1 LQNHGVFAMGWAS
14 PPLHSATILWM
25 YFVLPVFAEL
35 QRVQHQPKH
44 DGTLNF
50 LVVGDWGRKGKYNQ
64 SLVATQVHLL
74 SHFNLIFYF
83 MISFFVSRKL
93 KIKYIFGFKLF

>member
-1 LQNHGVFAMGWAS
+1 MASPS
-14 PPLHSATILWM
+14 PPLHSATILCI

-35 QRVQHQPKH
+35 QKFQHQPKH

-74 SHFNLIFYF
+74 S
-83 MISFFVSRKL
+83 KP
-93 KIKYIFGFKLF
+93 